1 MIAVAGLMI
10 KVETH
15 AGTISLLFTNAPSE
29 FGSYLLDCMCYTRHA
44 FPFTAFVPFVDDISA
59 IRAVQSPEPPLTMT
73 RDVLSVW
80 NA

>member
-15 AGTISLLFTNAPSE
+15 AGTVSLLFTNAPSE
-29 FGSYLLDCMCYTRHA
+29 FGSYLLDCMCYTRYA

-59 IRAVQSPEPPLTMT
+59 IRAVQCPEPPLTMT